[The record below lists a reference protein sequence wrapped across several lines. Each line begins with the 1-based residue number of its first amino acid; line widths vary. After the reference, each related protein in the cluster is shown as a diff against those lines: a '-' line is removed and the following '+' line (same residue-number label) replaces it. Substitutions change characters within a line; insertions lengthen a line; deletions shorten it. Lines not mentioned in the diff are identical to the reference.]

1 MSLYDDPSIQGRKGI
16 LKLSEAVKITK
27 KKIEDRERFEKF
39 AEKFGKK
46 SGF

>member
-1 MSLYDDPSIQGRKGI
+1 MSLYDDPASQGRKGV
-16 LKLSEAVKITK
+16 LQLSEAVKLTK

-39 AEKFGKK
+39 TEKFGKK